1 VTARVVVEVYR
12 RHRISETGMTKPQS
26 RTGLEVMQRLNTH
39 QPVAATQERPYRF
52 ITEDM
57 MIELTEEQVRALS
70 EPHSKP
76 PQLLNPRTNEA
87 FVLLRVDEYK
97 QLTAAVYDDSP
108 WTRDELQAAAWA
120 TGERSG
126 WDAEADDAPEPR

>member
-1 VTARVVVEVYR
+1 
-12 RHRISETGMTKPQS
+12 
-26 RTGLEVMQRLNTH
+26 
-39 QPVAATQERPYRF
+39 
-52 ITEDM
+52 

-108 WTRDELQAAAWA
+108 WTRDELQAVAAA
-120 TGERSG
+120 TAERAG
-126 WDAEADDAPEPR
+126 WEIEVDNDTDDLVS